1 MKMNRKGFTLV
12 ELLAVILV
20 IALIATFA
28 LPQILT
34 QFSNNSDKLSKQQI
48 EMIEE
53 AGLTYVE
60 LNKKIY
66 SGEECIKLDEL
77 VEADLLNEG
86 FVKDAIGND
95 YNEKK
100 RLKVTYK
107 NNQYTVKLVNRDK
120 CNP

>member
-1 MKMNRKGFTLV
+1 MNRKGFTLV

-66 SGEECIKLDEL
+66 TGEECIKLDEL